1 MKRIYHLSTCS
12 TCQKIIKA
20 LNLPAEIELIDIKTN
35 SIEEE
40 ILDFLKD
47 KMGSY
52 EALFS
57 KKAMKYR
64 SLGLHEQVLTE
75 TDFKSWMLKE
85 YTFLKR
91 PFILYGDTVFVGNS
105 KNTVESAQHF
115 FNSL

>member
-1 MKRIYHLSTCS
+1 MKRIYHLSTCN
-12 TCQKIIKA
+12 TCQKIIKS
-20 LNLPAEIELIDIKTN
+20 LNLPADIELIDIKTN
-35 SIEEE
+35 TIEEE

-47 KMGSY
+47 KVGTY

-64 SLGLHEQVLTE
+64 SLGLHEQALTE
-75 TDFKSWMLKE
+75 IDFKSWMLKE

-91 PFILYGDTVFVGNS
+91 PFILFDDTVFVGNS
-105 KNTVESAQHF
+105 KNTVESAQYF